1 MGEPIKIPKINI
13 TQKGVVSFS
22 RISTI
27 VLIFLLYIVAD
38 YINSDFKLN
47 FLTDRSYW
55 ISTLINLVLV
65 VSIMVIVRAIRR
77 DKKIST
83 STEITDAMAQIQ
95 TGFKVITVNGFSSE
109 LDEYLKELNENNK
122 YETFIS
128 QVKNKLIRLGD
139 KEKYEEKRQHLN
151 ELLKLP
157 KEEVLKLNVRYKKIT
172 VSKLFSSVDGKIVND
187 NEYDL
192 DTYEK
197 QDVVK
202 MVCSKAMLVFLFT
215 AFGGSLFMDF
225 VFGGIS
231 TLYGTALKLFSLLL
245 AVNTSMNIADDFVE
259 HNIKTSV
266 NRRLR
271 HLAGFV
277 NNNGRLKEL
286 IDKSKQNKQ

>member
-1 MGEPIKIPKINI
+1 MGEPIKMPKINI

-22 RISTI
+22 RITTI

-65 VSIMVIVRAIRR
+65 VAIMVIVRAIRR
-77 DKKIST
+77 DKKINGSK
-83 STEITDAMAQIQ
+83 EISEAMSQIQ
-95 TGFKVITVNGFSSE
+95 TGFKIITVNGFSSE
-109 LDEYLKELNENNK
+109 LDEYLKTLNENNK

-139 KEKYEEKRQHLN
+139 KEKYEEKRKHLN

-157 KEEVLKLNVRYKKIT
+157 KEEVLKLNVKYKKIT

-197 QDVVK
+197 QDVFK

-286 IDKSKQNKQ
+286 IDKSKQNKE

>member
-1 MGEPIKIPKINI
+1 MGEPIKVPKINI
-13 TQKGVVSFS
+13 TQKGIVSFS

-27 VLIFLLYIVAD
+27 VLIFVLYIVAD

-47 FLTDRSYW
+47 FMTDRSYW

-65 VSIMVIVRAIRR
+65 VSIMIIVRAIRR
-77 DKKIST
+77 DKKINGSK
-83 STEITDAMAQIQ
+83 EITEAMAQIQ

-109 LDEYLKELNENNK
+109 LDEYLKELNANNK

-128 QVKNKLIRLGD
+128 QVKNRLIKLGD
-139 KEKYEEKRQHLN
+139 KEKHEEKRKHLN
-151 ELLKLP
+151 ELLKLS
-157 KEEVLKLNVRYKKIT
+157 KEEVLKLNVKYKKIT
-172 VSKLFSSVDGKIVND
+172 VSKLFSSVDGKIIND

-225 VFGGIS
+225 MFGGLS
-231 TLYGTALKLFSLLL
+231 TLYGTMLKLYSLLL

-266 NRRLR
+266 NRRLK

-277 NNNGRLKEL
+277 NNNERLKGL
-286 IDKSKQNKQ
+286 IERSKTNKE

>member
-1 MGEPIKIPKINI
+1 MGEPIKVPKINI
-13 TQKGVVSFS
+13 TQKGIVSFS

-27 VLIFLLYIVAD
+27 VLIFVLYIVAD

-65 VSIMVIVRAIRR
+65 VSIMIIVRAIRR
-77 DKKIST
+77 DKKINGSK
-83 STEITDAMAQIQ
+83 EITEAMAQIQ

-109 LDEYLKELNENNK
+109 LDEYLKELNANNK

-128 QVKNKLIRLGD
+128 QVKNRLIKLGD
-139 KEKYEEKRQHLN
+139 KEKHEEKRKHLN
-151 ELLKLP
+151 ELLKLS
-157 KEEVLKLNVRYKKIT
+157 KEEVLKLNVKYKKIT
-172 VSKLFSSVDGKIVND
+172 VSKLFSSVDGKIIND

-225 VFGGIS
+225 MFGGWS
-231 TLYGTALKLFSLLL
+231 TLYGTMLKLFSLLL

-266 NRRLR
+266 NRRLK

-277 NNNGRLKEL
+277 NNNERLKGL
-286 IDKSKQNKQ
+286 IERSKVNKE